1 MWSVNAIEGSPSS
14 TARARDASI
23 DPASASHDH
32 CVWTWLSGG
41 SMLSMIGQPT
51 ERSQAYARPAGG
63 ASSRH
68 PYARPGAIRRFGSVL
83 AGTCPAVL
91 RSAPLGDA
99 PPGMAM
105 ILLMVLAQLYGVV
118 QMALLGWAARTIR
131 LRVLLLAMLGGVYAA
146 APVAA
151 LLEVGWTR
159 MVAAVSGDPLFEVT
173 SRASYTVAPF
183 IEECVKLVPLLLLW
197 LVVRSVRRQWGVT
210 DFVLAG
216 AALGAGFGLAEDL
229 LRYADDAGRAVHLAS
244 GGWVIPAGLSAPTV
258 PGVREALTSWLPAGV
273 GSGGPLGDGPA
284 DAINVHL
291 VWSCVAGLGLALAL
305 RGGWRRAWLVGLG
318 LVALAGA
325 DHAAFNTQGIAG
337 GLARAL
343 AAPFGA
349 ARVLIWAY
357 PLAVLATAI
366 WLDRRALSTPSPL
379 PSTNPASAAAEAA
392 ARASAASASA
402 AGGPAAGAPAGGGA
416 GVVGSGA
423 SALVVVGGL
432 GVRKAASRLFVVWPR
447 RGAGRCAGAGNRADR
462 SGAGPGWGAGGVAG
476 LAGGGA
482 AALQQGRSRGWP
494 LAGGGGAADDPARA
508 AGAAVA
514 AAPAPAG
521 AVPAGRRR
529 PQFGERAAGDGDA
542 LPVLAGD
549 RGGGRRCGLDGLEP
563 GRGGAPPPRGPAPP
577 GRRRARHR
585 DPAAAGP
592 RRLAA
597 GLADRLLAAA
607 PRPRAHRS
615 PARGRPHPRRGRS
628 GAADRRPAVG
638 PGRGRRGPTVRLRPA
653 GRRWWR
659 AAVDR
664 GQRGAGREAG
674 RLGGRRWRRRRP
686 DGRRRRRREQ
696 RERRGRRGA
705 RRQWRRPRRVHH
717 GRPRA
722 GVGPR
727 AGAGPALHG
736 RRAGAAR
743 RPSRRGG
750 RARGQAHPRA
760 DPPDAHRRGG
770 PADPG
775 AERGPVR

>member
-159 MVAAVSGDPLFEVT
+159 MVAAVS
-173 SRASYTVAPF
+173 
-183 IEECVKLVPLLLLW
+183 
-197 LVVRSVRRQWGVT
+197 
-210 DFVLAG
+210 
-216 AALGAGFGLAEDL
+216 EDL

-402 AGGPAAGAPAGGGA
+402 AGGPAAGA
-416 GVVGSGA
+416 
-423 SALVVVGGL
+423 
-432 GVRKAASRLFVVWPR
+432 
-447 RGAGRCAGAGNRADR
+447 
-462 SGAGPGWGAGGVAG
+462 
-476 LAGGGA
+476 
-482 AALQQGRSRGWP
+482 
-494 LAGGGGAADDPARA
+494 RA
-508 AGAAVA
+508 AGA
-514 AAPAPAG
+514 G
-521 AVPAGRRR
+521 I
-529 PQFGERAAGDGDA
+529 
-542 LPVLAGD
+542 VLACERRAPVRVVGLAWLGVAHPPWSLWAVWGFVRLR
-549 RGGGRRCGLDGLEP
+549 RGYLLS
-563 GRGGAPPPRGPAPP
+563 GRGGEPDVALGQAIGLIAPALDRAGGQAGSRVWREAVRRLSSRG
-577 GRRRARHR
+577 
-585 DPAAAGP
+585 AAADGRWP
-592 RRLAA
+592 AVGELLTTRRGLLALPWLLLLLPPALYLLVGGVPSLASVQRAMATRYLFWLVIAAAVAGAAWTALNLAA
-597 GLADRLLAAA
+597 G
-607 PRPRAHRS
+607 
-615 PARGRPHPRRGRS
+615 ARHLP
-628 GAADRRPAVG
+628 
-638 PGRGRRGPTVRLRPA
+638 
-653 GRRWWR
+653 
-659 AAVDR
+659 
-664 GQRGAGREAG
+664 EA
-674 RLGGRRWRRRRP
+674 
-686 DGRRRRRREQ
+686 
-696 RERRGRRGA
+696 
-705 RRQWRRPRRVHH
+705 
-717 GRPRA
+717 
-722 GVGPR
+722 
-727 AGAGPALHG
+727 
-736 RRAGAAR
+736 
-743 RPSRRGG
+743 
-750 RARGQAHPRA
+750 
-760 DPPDAHRRGG
+760 
-770 PADPG
+770 
-775 AERGPVR
+775 

>member
-1 MWSVNAIEGSPSS
+1 
-14 TARARDASI
+14 
-23 DPASASHDH
+23 
-32 CVWTWLSGG
+32 
-41 SMLSMIGQPT
+41 
-51 ERSQAYARPAGG
+51 
-63 ASSRH
+63 
-68 PYARPGAIRRFGSVL
+68 
-83 AGTCPAVL
+83 
-91 RSAPLGDA
+91 
-99 PPGMAM
+99 MAM

-366 WLDRRALSTPSPL
+366 WLDRRALCTPSPL

-402 AGGPAAGAPAGGGA
+402 AGGPASGPTAGAPAASARAASAPG
-416 GVVGSGA
+416 GA
-423 SALVVVGGL
+423 SAAG
-432 GVRKAASRLFVVWPR
+432 AS
-447 RGAGRCAGAGNRADR
+447 AAGAGIVLACERRAPVRAVGLAWLGVAHPPWSLWAVWGFVRLRRGYLLSGRGGEPDVALGQAIGLIAPALDR
-462 SGAGPGWGAGGVAG
+462 AGGQAG
-476 LAGGGA
+476 SRVWREAVRRLSSRGA
-482 AALQQGRSRGWP
+482 AADGRWPAMGELLTTRRGLLALAWLLLLLP
-494 LAGGGGAADDPARA
+494 PALYLLVGGVPSLASVQRAMATRYLFWLVIAAAVAGAAWTAWSLAAGARHLPKARRHPAADVPTTAILRLLVRGGSLLVSLFAFWLLLRGHAPTDHLLAGAHILDAVGRALLIVGLLLALAAVAADPPFAFALLAGGGGELLWTGVSEALVGRLVVS
-508 AGAAVA
+508 GVVGGVGVA
-514 AAPAPAG
+514 LMD
-521 AVPAGRRR
+521 
-529 PQFGERAAGDGDA
+529 AGDGAGNSGSGEDGA
-542 LPVLAGD
+542 ERGGSGGD
-549 RGGGRRCGLDGLEP
+549 RGGSTTGGQEPVSGHELVPGLPYTADE
-563 GRGGAPPPRGPAPP
+563 
-577 GRRRARHR
+577 
-585 DPAAAGP
+585 
-592 RRLAA
+592 LAQ
-597 GLADRLLAAA
+597 L
-607 PRPRAHRS
+607 
-615 PARGRPHPRRGRS
+615 
-628 GAADRRPAVG
+628 
-638 PGRGRRGPTVRLRPA
+638 A
-653 GRRWWR
+653 GR
-659 AAVDR
+659 
-664 GQRGAGREAG
+664 
-674 RLGGRRWRRRRP
+674 
-686 DGRRRRRREQ
+686 
-696 RERRGRRGA
+696 
-705 RRQWRRPRRVHH
+705 H
-717 GRPRA
+717 
-722 GVGPR
+722 
-727 AGAGPALHG
+727 AGAGELEG
-736 RRAGAAR
+736 RPTLEQIHRTLTAVEG
-743 RPSRRGG
+743 RPIP
-750 RARGQAHPRA
+750 GQNAVRFDDEGVRVIINRDLPWRSTA
-760 DPPDAHRRGG
+760 YF
-770 PADPG
+770 PG
-775 AERGPVR
+775 H